1 MSALRPKRPSPAL
14 LVAALALFVGL
25 GGTVW
30 AANRIDGHRIKP
42 KSLPGNRVAVGSL
55 PGNRL
60 VPGSIRG
67 DQVRAG
73 SLGRVPNAAH
83 AEAADTAKSAGT
95 AIHAD
100 AATDAGTVN
109 GYRAGCEP
117 GTRAF
122 AGACWGTRTQPAANA
137 NEAATACG
145 RQGGELPRALALKA
159 FGEQPGVVLDLN
171 GEWSGEIAGA
181 SSENE
186 YSVLVVSSS
195 GVVNFKDYRKALPYR
210 CVIPL
215 LH

>member
-1 MSALRPKRPSPAL
+1 MSARRPSRPSPAL
-14 LVAALALFVGL
+14 VVATLALFVAL

-30 AANRIDGHRIKP
+30 AASRIDGHKIKP
-42 KSLPGNRVAVGSL
+42 RSLPGNRLEVGSL

-60 VPGSIRG
+60 KPGAIGGDRIRP
-67 DQVRAG
+67 A
-73 SLGRVPNAAH
+73 SLGRVPSAAH
-83 AEAADTAKSAGT
+83 AEAADTAAT

-137 NEAATACG
+137 NEAAAACG

-159 FGEQPGVVLDLN
+159 FGEQPGVVLELY
-171 GEWSGEIAGA
+171 GEWSGEIAA
-181 SSENE
+181 TSSEDI
-186 YSVLVVSSS
+186 YTVVVVSSS
-195 GVVNFKDYRKALPYR
+195 GLLTFADHKKIFPYR